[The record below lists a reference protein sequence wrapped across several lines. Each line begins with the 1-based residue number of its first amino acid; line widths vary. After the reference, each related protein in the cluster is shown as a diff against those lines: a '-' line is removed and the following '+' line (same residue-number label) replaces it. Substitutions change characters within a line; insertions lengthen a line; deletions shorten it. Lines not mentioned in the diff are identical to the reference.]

1 MGGGCVILPYTD
13 EPAKKLTNEDIHDLK
28 QCFSAY
34 IQDGHYND
42 ARHLLD
48 SVRAENPALADELY
62 QIALHCHQVVID

>member
-1 MGGGCVILPYTD
+1 MILPYTD
-13 EPAKKLTNEDIHDLK
+13 EPAKKLTAEDISNLK

-34 IQDGHYND
+34 VQDGHYDD

-48 SVRAENPALADELY
+48 SVRAESPTLADELY

>member
-1 MGGGCVILPYTD
+1 MILPYTD
-13 EPAKKLTNEDIHDLK
+13 EPTKKLTDEDIRNLK
-28 QCFSAY
+28 QCFSAH

-48 SVRAENPALADELY
+48 SVRAESPALADELY

>member
-1 MGGGCVILPYTD
+1 MILPYTD
-13 EPAKKLTNEDIHDLK
+13 EPAKKLTNEDIRDLK

-48 SVRAENPALADELY
+48 SVRSESPALADELC